1 MHPPEPIALT
11 GLDGGNPLGF
21 IAAIGLLRVLVEAR
35 PVDGVRPRLRWRLAG
50 TWRPVID
57 AGMDR
62 DAVIDAVLAHARGAL
77 ADPALTWGYDDDGH
91 LVEEEEI
98 KVRDLKPLPTALR
111 RLQDSAAAR
120 ACGLAVG
127 PTRRRSVDL
136 VGAFG
141 NELAT
146 ANDGRVKPHALHFTA
161 GQQRLLTM
169 VRDIAQGIQRV
180 DVEEALF
187 GPWKNASA
195 LPNLSWNAGASRL
208 YALRAGNPA
217 KDKRGGVPAADWLGF
232 SAWPLLPVAAVGSR
246 LHTALFRGGWK
257 DGSLYWPLWAVPA
270 TAFTVRALI
279 TAYPER
285 LSPAQ
290 RTARGIDAVMRAGIL
305 RSDQGGYG
313 SFSPAEVL

>member
-1 MHPPEPIALT
+1 M
-11 GLDGGNPLGF
+11 D
-21 IAAIGLLRVLVEAR
+21 
-35 PVDGVRPRLRWRLAG
+35 DSG
-50 TWRPVID
+50 TRQ
-57 AGMDR
+57 GMFFQQHR
-62 DAVIDAVLAHARGAL
+62 QLI
-77 ADPALTWGYDDDGH
+77 
-91 LVEEEEI
+91 
-98 KVRDLKPLPTALR
+98 
-111 RLQDSAAAR
+111 
-120 ACGLAVG
+120 
-127 PTRRRSVDL
+127 
-136 VGAFG
+136 VGASGVEDHRQIVTLRQPQLRF
-141 NELAT
+141 
-146 ANDGRVKPHALHFTA
+146 
-161 GQQRLLTM
+161 QQRLLTM